1 MNTYYLITWVFEE
14 LIVLQ
19 LNVVLVAKIAFF
31 SGLYQLSVS
40 VNVCVCV
47 CALFM
52 CTTVLCPS
60 FFLCRG
66 RLKIVLPTCRA
77 TAQSSPTPYCLTN
90 QQVCHPRPEWLHE
103 NRCVCVMCGG
113 ASMYMHAF
121 ALDIHHI
128 LNCVVCCTRAFCN
141 AQAVSSAVTATTF
154 RCSSLFLACS

>member
-1 MNTYYLITWVFEE
+1 MYLLCTWNGSTWKSHKAYNEHLLSHHLGFRRTNCTA
-14 LIVLQ
+14 
-19 LNVVLVAKIAFF
+19 NVVLVTKIAFF

-40 VNVCVCV
+40 VNVCV

-66 RLKIVLPTCRA
+66 RLKIVLLACRA

-90 QQVCHPRPEWLHE
+90 QQVCHLRPEWLHE

-121 ALDIHHI
+121 ALDFYITYLI
-128 LNCVVCCTRAFCN
+128 LLYV
-141 AQAVSSAVTATTF
+141 AQGHSAMHSS
-154 RCSSLFLACS
+154 